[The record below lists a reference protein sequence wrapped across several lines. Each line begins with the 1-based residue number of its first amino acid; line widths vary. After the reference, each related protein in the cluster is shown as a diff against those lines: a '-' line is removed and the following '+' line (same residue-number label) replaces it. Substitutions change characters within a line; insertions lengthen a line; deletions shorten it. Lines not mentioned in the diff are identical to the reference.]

1 MLKDILQKFD
11 TRDFIAIFVLI
22 VGFLLLALGIDKTIP
37 AILTMIIGYYFGKK
51 ASHLPEKK
59 E

>member
-1 MLKDILQKFD
+1 MTTFFKQFD
-11 TRDFIAIFVLI
+11 SRDFIAIFVLA

-37 AILTMIIGYYFGKK
+37 AILTMIIGYYFGKQ